1 MATTAQ
7 APEPPKDP
15 QSEAIKAQIFQRLH
29 PRSYLERY
37 ISEDVRPD
45 GRGFEDWREVSV
57 NVGSIS
63 TAHGSALVRMGDTR
77 IVCGV
82 KAEIAEPEL
91 DKPHE
96 GFLVPNLDLPALCS
110 PKFKPG
116 PPAEEA
122 QILSER
128 LNEALVA
135 SGILPLESLA
145 IHPGKAV
152 WTIYIDAICLNF
164 DGNAFD
170 AALLAMVAAL
180 YNTRLPVA
188 TFDEDTGHTT
198 CLRKETVPLELTCK
212 PISTSFGMLD
222 SLQVL
227 SDPTSFEEPLMDTT
241 VSVVVNEKGDLLAV
255 NELGLGTMT
264 TQKSGD
270 LLKNCIE
277 KSKLR
282 VSNLVA
288 LI

>member
-1 MATTAQ
+1 LVRKIEATELIVTQAPNKAKLCPCSNSGTPFSRRATRRRPDTIHRNMATTAQ

-135 SGILPLESLA
+135 
-145 IHPGKAV
+145 
-152 WTIYIDAICLNF
+152 
-164 DGNAFD
+164 
-170 AALLAMVAAL
+170 
-180 YNTRLPVA
+180 
-188 TFDEDTGHTT
+188 
-198 CLRKETVPLELTCK
+198 
-212 PISTSFGMLD
+212 
-222 SLQVL
+222 
-227 SDPTSFEEPLMDTT
+227 
-241 VSVVVNEKGDLLAV
+241 
-255 NELGLGTMT
+255 
-264 TQKSGD
+264 
-270 LLKNCIE
+270 
-277 KSKLR
+277 
-282 VSNLVA
+282 
-288 LI
+288 